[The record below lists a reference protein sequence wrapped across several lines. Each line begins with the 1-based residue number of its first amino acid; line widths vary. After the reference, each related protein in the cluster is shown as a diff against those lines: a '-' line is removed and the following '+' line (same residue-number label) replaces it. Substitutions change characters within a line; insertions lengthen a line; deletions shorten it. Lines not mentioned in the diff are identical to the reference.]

1 MSRGSSPPA
10 LRRRAARPRA
20 EGLLDFLQLPASCGR
35 CFQRRVFE
43 RMDAG
48 YGLGEVDCRSFVPRA
63 MTVTPEWLRHQIFL
77 FGTSSLQA
85 GKVDFREFALACY
98 QARSPRR
105 PRTYCFCLPH
115 PPSGQCRRARPVD
128 GIVAFARLGT
138 AGVNETVRL
147 LKTTRDQFATLS
159 REALAR
165 FTFDAYSDGAG
176 RLGRDESEKMIEE
189 VRRASLAVV
198 G

>member
-1 MSRGSSPPA
+1 MDNLPPPFAAARLARAQRGCSTSCSS
-10 LRRRAARPRA
+10 RRRAAA
-20 EGLLDFLQLPASCGR
+20 ASSGVSSSGWT
-35 CFQRRVFE
+35 Q
-43 RMDAG
+43 ATAWA
-48 YGLGEVDCRSFVPRA
+48 RSTAACSCPRA
-63 MTVTPEWLRHQIFL
+63 MTVTPEWLRHQTFL

-85 GKVDFREFALACY
+85 GKVDFREFALTCY

-128 GIVAFARLGT
+128 GVVAFARLGT

-147 LKTTRDQFATLS
+147 LKTTRGQFATLS

-165 FTFDAYSDGAG
+165 FTFDAYSHGAG